1 MIERKGRRR
10 RRSRNGFVDI
20 LNGLL
25 TLLVIG
31 LFVIGGGL
39 FYVASQYYGEG
50 PSATDKVFRV
60 ESGSSLSTTA
70 NRLEEQGL
78 ISNALIFRQFG
89 GRVEN
94 NTVIKAGDF
103 NIPAHAS
110 MADILRELTEG
121 NPIRYAVTIPE
132 GRTAWDV
139 VQRLNAD
146 TNLVGEISTLP
157 AEGSILP
164 GSYDYVPGDTR
175 QSVLDKMQAAMT
187 AALAEIWETRQPDL
201 PIQTPEELLVLA
213 SIVEKETGVATE
225 RPQVAAVFVNRLR
238 TGMRLQS
245 DPTIIYGITRG
256 QSTLDRGLRRS
267 EIEAKTEYNTYQID
281 GLPPTPIA
289 NPGIDALKAVAHPD
303 SHDYLY
309 FVAKGASPREGHVF
323 AETYAEHQQNVAQ
336 YRRIAAEAAAQAEA
350 DAEAARQALEAQEAG
365 EAGAAEEDA
374 AEDAPA
380 TTP

>member
-10 RRSRNGFVDI
+10 RRSSNGFVDI

-25 TLLVIG
+25 TLLIIG
-31 LFVIGGGL
+31 LVVVGGGL
-39 FYVASQYYGEG
+39 FYVASQYYGDG
-50 PSATDKVFRV
+50 PSDTDKVFRV

-94 NTVIKAGDF
+94 NTIIKAGDF

-132 GRTAWDV
+132 GWTSWDAI
-139 VQRLNAD
+139 QRLNAD
-146 TNLVGEISTLP
+146 GNLVGEISNLP

-187 AALAEIWETRQPDL
+187 TALAEIWETRQPDL
-201 PIQTPEELLVLA
+201 PIETPEELLVLA

-245 DPTIIYGITRG
+245 DPTIIYGITKG

-267 EIEAKTEYNTYQID
+267 EIEAKTDYNTYQID

-303 SHDYLY
+303 SHEYLY

-350 DAEAARQALEAQEAG
+350 DAEAARQALEAE